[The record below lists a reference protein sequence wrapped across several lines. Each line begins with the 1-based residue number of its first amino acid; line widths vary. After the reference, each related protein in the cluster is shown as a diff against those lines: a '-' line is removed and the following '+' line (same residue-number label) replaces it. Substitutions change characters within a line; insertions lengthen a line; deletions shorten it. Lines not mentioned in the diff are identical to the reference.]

1 MRKRLAWLAGILGL
15 AALVRA
21 ARSRPEPP
29 SAPASTPSDPAD
41 ELRARLQQA
50 RDAEEPLAVAAEP
63 EPRAEPVPLEE
74 RRARVHAKAQEA
86 IDLMREPGEGA

>member
-50 RDAEEPLAVAAEP
+50 RDAVAAEP